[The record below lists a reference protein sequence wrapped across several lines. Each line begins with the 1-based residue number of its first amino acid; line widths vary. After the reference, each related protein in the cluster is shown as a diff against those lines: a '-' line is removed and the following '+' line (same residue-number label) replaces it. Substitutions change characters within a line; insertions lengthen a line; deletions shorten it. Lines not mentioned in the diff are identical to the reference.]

1 MNTIFRSHESHT
13 IGVKMI
19 PHSAFHYFWSMKSI
33 TLISI
38 VTLSVVACKPS
49 SPKDTTLE
57 TPTSVTHSTGLNID
71 TSQATNLDTTNIQP
85 ETSPNVSPPLTP
97 AKPKV
102 CSPNFTKLAS
112 PTRSQHIY
120 YVTGFNAEEF
130 KCWNLLEEEGVKICG
145 GNSCVV
151 YFVDQ
156 PNVKATKTP
165 PHYLDDATLKK
176 SGIARF
182 EFNGKYWEIKGAGQW
197 KRTGKG
203 YGYYN
208 TDNQLGG

>member
-1 MNTIFRSHESHT
+1 
-13 IGVKMI
+13 
-19 PHSAFHYFWSMKSI
+19 MKSI
-33 TLISI
+33 TLITFLAI
-38 VTLSVVACKPS
+38 MVVACKPS
-49 SPKDTTLE
+49 NPRDTVSETPGSTLESPGARPDTNKVANPDTT
-57 TPTSVTHSTGLNID
+57 H
-71 TSQATNLDTTNIQP
+71 IQP
-85 ETSPNVSPPLTP
+85 ETPSQANPPLVP

-156 PNVKATKTP
+156 PNVRATKTP

-176 SGIARF
+176 SGVARF